1 MVNGERLS
9 PDEAACYRYIYIY
22 MMTGITKH
30 GGVSK
35 IRGIIYGEAES
46 PNEGARLRC
55 DEPPVLLAIVFANGG
70 GGVAAPPAT
79 PRARFLKP
87 CCERVLANVAPSS
100 TLFSHLRLVV
110 AGQARKTIKNIHKRP
125 KLGPSL

>member
-1 MVNGERLS
+1 MLQ
-9 PDEAACYRYIYIY
+9 IY

-70 GGVAAPPAT
+70 GGGCATRNPP
-79 PRARFLKP
+79 
-87 CCERVLANVAPSS
+87 
-100 TLFSHLRLVV
+100 
-110 AGQARKTIKNIHKRP
+110 
-125 KLGPSL
+125 GPLS